1 MTTGIKQTKE
11 PDIFDPYIEGNF
23 GTLLQI
29 LHTSIYCIV
38 VVHYE
43 EGEKKFRSSPRPHQR
58 ILRFRTFWEL
68 ISYFH

>member
-43 EGEKKFRSSPRPHQR
+43 EGEKNSDQVPDP
-58 ILRFRTFWEL
+58 TNA
-68 ISYFH
+68 SYGLGLFGN

>member
-43 EGEKKFRSSPRPHQR
+43 EGEKIQIKTQTPPTHP
-58 ILRFRTFWEL
+58 TV
-68 ISYFH
+68 